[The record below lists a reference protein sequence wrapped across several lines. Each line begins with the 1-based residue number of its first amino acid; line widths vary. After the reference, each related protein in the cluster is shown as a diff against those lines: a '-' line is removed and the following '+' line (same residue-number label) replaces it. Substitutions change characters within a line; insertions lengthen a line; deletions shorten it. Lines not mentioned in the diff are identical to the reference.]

1 MTPSNMVLGY
11 STFSGYFFDHSKS
24 ICRLLLVQPLQ
35 DLMEACLCEP
45 SDCLFHGSQPGM
57 YTQQEMAVQ
66 ASLLGFIFFIEIL

>member
-1 MTPSNMVLGY
+1 
-11 STFSGYFFDHSKS
+11 
-24 ICRLLLVQPLQ
+24 
-35 DLMEACLCEP
+35 MEACLCEP